1 MSATASTR
9 SVALPA
15 WLKRILGS
23 GEIGLIAIILLLGLI
38 LTMYGGSHTDFNT
51 GKTVSNFLNPSS
63 LLDIATDA
71 SFFAIMAVGMT
82 AVIVTAGI
90 DLSIGSI
97 YAICGISMA
106 VVFQGMN
113 AAHMTS
119 PVMLVIVGLV
129 TSLGVG
135 TLCGLLNGLATRLL
149 DVHPF
154 IITLGTLWIFRGIAL
169 VVSKAQSI
177 PIADPVVNA
186 VKSGLGLSGGLH
198 PIPLITMVLVGI
210 GGSIYL
216 LRTPM
221 GRRIFAVG
229 GNIEASRY
237 AGLPVTPIIV
247 GVYVLTGLVAG
258 LAAFVGASYYG
269 AASAADADG
278 YELYVIASAV
288 VGGASLTGGKGS
300 ALGAVLGAILI
311 VMFRHS
317 ISILHLDTNY
327 EKIIIG
333 AAIVVAVVLDRTGA
347 KIRANRLAKARADAQ
362 NLPG

>member
-1 MSATASTR
+1 MATVLR
-9 SVALPA
+9 NVPLPG
-15 WLKRILGS
+15 WLKKILGS
-23 GEIGLIAIILLLGLI
+23 GEIGLIVIILVLGAI
-38 LTMYGGSHTDFNT
+38 LTQFGGSHTEFPS
-51 GKTVSNFLNPSS
+51 GRTVSNFLNASN
-63 LLDIATDA
+63 LLDMATDA

-97 YAICGISMA
+97 YALCAISMA
-106 VVFQGMN
+106 VVSQALGHQH
-113 AAHMTS
+113 AS
-119 PVMLVIVGLV
+119 PLVLFFACFG
-129 TSLGVG
+129 TSLAVGVI
-135 TLCGLLNGLATRLL
+135 CGALNGLATRLL

-154 IITLGTLWIFRGIAL
+154 IITLGALWVFRGLAL

-177 PIADPVVNA
+177 PVADPVVNI

-198 PIPLITMVLVGI
+198 PVPLLTMIVVGCI
-210 GGSIYL
+210 GSIYL
-216 LRTPM
+216 LKTPM
-221 GRRIFAVG
+221 GRKIFAVG
-229 GNIEASRY
+229 GNLEASRY
-237 AGLPVTPIIV
+237 AGLPITKIIV

-269 AASAADADG
+269 ASSAADADG

-300 ALGAVLGAILI
+300 ALGAVLGAMLI

-333 AAIVVAVVLDRTGA
+333 LAIVVAVVLDRTGA
-347 KIRANRLAKARADAQ
+347 KLREARLNRAKAEAQ
-362 NLPG
+362 QLSG